1 MSKTELIKRYA
12 VMLLGTALMTFGI
25 DMTIHAN
32 IGTTP
37 LSTLPC
43 VLSVQFS
50 QISFGMITMIWNIVL
65 ILIQVVILRK
75 NFKASE
81 LLQIPISIF
90 FSIMLDLN
98 EYLLFWLNPESMVSK
113 IIVTVIACV
122 IIGFSIAITVISNAV
137 INCGEAV
144 VKAISETFKLNFGY
158 VKVALDVTYVVL
170 GVIFSFLMFGSLKGV
185 GIGTIILA
193 VFAGFIVNFFTKLLT
208 PTFDKFFKDKI
219 EL

>member
-12 VMLLGTALMTFGI
+12 VMIFGTALMTFGI
-25 DMTIHAN
+25 DMPIHAN

-43 VLSVQFS
+43 VFSIQFP
-50 QISFGMITMIWNIVL
+50 QISFGAITMIWNIIL

-98 EYLLFWLNPESMVSK
+98 EYLLFWLTPESMVSK

-219 EL
+219 